1 MRDLPSTLFLKTAQ
15 SHLLRPEETLLF
27 SSQKYSATL
36 AAKIQ
41 SDIDRDIDSMPFKS
55 LFWISETKNLT
66 PHFCV

>member
-15 SHLLRPEETLLF
+15 TYLLRPEETLLF
-27 SSQKYSATL
+27 SSQKYSTTFL

-41 SDIDRDIDSMPFKS
+41 SDIDSMPFKS